1 MENRTLPHNHKA
13 HLLHGELRDSVEQIS
28 KENKDTPTTQKK
40 DMPPQNAKPNT
51 AQFMPFK
58 QPLNQHKLHTA
69 QREKKKGNEQA
80 MYA

>member
-1 MENRTLPHNHKA
+1 MVNYVTPWNKFPKKIRTLPP
-13 HLLHGELRDSVEQIS
+13 L
-28 KENKDTPTTQKK
+28 KK
-40 DMPPQNAKPNT
+40 RHASSNAKPNT

-58 QPLNQHKLHTA
+58 QPLNQHELHTA

>member
-1 MENRTLPHNHKA
+1 
-13 HLLHGELRDSVEQIS
+13 
-28 KENKDTPTTQKK
+28 
-40 DMPPQNAKPNT
+40 MPPQNAKPNT
-51 AQFMPFK
+51 AQFIPFK